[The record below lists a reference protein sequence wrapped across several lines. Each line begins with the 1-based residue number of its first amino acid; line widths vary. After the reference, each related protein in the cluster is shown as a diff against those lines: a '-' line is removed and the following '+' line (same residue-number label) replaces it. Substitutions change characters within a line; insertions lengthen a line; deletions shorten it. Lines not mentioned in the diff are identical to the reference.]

1 VMPLTMSME
10 MLAEAAAALVP
21 ARRLVGMRDV
31 RAYRWLALE
40 GDKLSVKIVATVR
53 PGTNGGEVSVQL
65 FEADVPAGTPPPAPI
80 AEGTM
85 LMAEAYPAP
94 PARAPL
100 ALAGERP
107 SRWAPGDLYRHGM
120 FHGPAFRGVVSMD
133 RWGED
138 GAEAT
143 LQTRPAADLF
153 ASTRQPSLITD
164 PVLLDQPG
172 QVVGFWT
179 AEHLERGFV
188 VFPSHLEALHLY
200 AAPSSAPQRLTCQ
213 ARIALVGEQQVRSD
227 LDVVDGSGRLV
238 ARLVGWW
245 DRRFDLP
252 RDFVRFLYAPGEA
265 TLGRPWPAPMAAR
278 SGAPGLEAWRLGL
291 DDFPEGFF
299 TSHGGVWQRALAYA
313 VLSRKERELWRG
325 LRTPES
331 RRVEWLLGR
340 VLAKDALRA
349 TLQRLYGLRLAPAD
363 VEILPDPEGRPVAA
377 GAWTSQVPRVPILSV
392 SHADGV
398 AVALVGD
405 AEAAAGVGVD
415 VERALP
421 MAGDAQRLAF
431 TTGEQALLTSLG
443 AGGED
448 VWPLRLW
455 CAKEAVAKALGLG
468 LLGGPRALVAE
479 HLDAEN
485 GTVRLRLSGEMAARL
500 PAVNGRTLVAHTS
513 RDSGLVVATSLYT
526 TE

>member
-1 VMPLTMSME
+1 M
-10 MLAEAAAALVP
+10 
-21 ARRLVGMRDV
+21 
-31 RAYRWLALE
+31 ALE
-40 GDKLSVKIVATVR
+40 GEKLSVKVVATVR
-53 PGTNGGEVSVQL
+53 PDTNGGEVSVQL
-65 FEADVPAGTPPPAPI
+65 FEADAAAPTPI
-80 AEGTM
+80 VEGTM
-85 LMAEAYPAP
+85 VMADAYPEP
-94 PARAPL
+94 PPSVPF

-107 SRWAPGDLYRHGM
+107 SRWTPDDLYKEGM

-143 LQTRPAADLF
+143 LRTRPADGLF
-153 ASTRQPSLITD
+153 ASTRTPALVTD
-164 PVLLDQPG
+164 PVLMDQPG

-200 AAPSSAPQRLTCQ
+200 AAPSSVPQRLKCQ
-213 ARIALVGEQQVRSD
+213 ARIALMGEQQVRSD
-227 LDVVDGSGRLV
+227 LDVVDESGRIV

-252 RDFVRFLYAPGEA
+252 RAFVRFLYAPGEA
-265 TLGRPWPAPMAAR
+265 MLGRPWPGPVAAL
-278 SGAPGLEAWRLGL
+278 SAASGLEAWRLGL
-291 DDFPEGFF
+291 DDFPDGFF
-299 TSHGGVWQRALAYA
+299 TSHGGVWQRALACA
-313 VLSRKERELWRG
+313 VLSRRERELWRA
-325 LRTPES
+325 LRTPEA

-349 TLQRLYGLRLAPAD
+349 TLQKRHGLRLSPAD
-363 VEILPDPEGRPVAA
+363 VEILPDPEGRPVAS
-377 GAWTSQVPRVPILSV
+377 GAWTRDLARVPMLSL
-392 SHADGV
+392 SHAGGV

-405 AEAAAGVGVD
+405 ADAATGVGVD
-415 VERALP
+415 VERAGR
-421 MAGDAQRLAF
+421 MAEDAERLAF
-431 TTGEQALLTSLG
+431 TTGEQALLTSMG

-468 LLGGPRALVAE
+468 LVGGPRALVAE
-479 HLDAEN
+479 HLDAES
-485 GTVRLRLSGEMAARL
+485 GTVRMRLSGEMAARL
-500 PAVNGRTLVAHTS
+500 PAVNGRTLIAHTS
-513 RDSGLVVATSLYT
+513 RDSDLVVATSLYT